1 MNSRYRFSQLLQSIV
16 FGTLLSTVGF
26 GDEFAALDGNQD
38 GVLSGKELGGL
49 KILDADGDGEL
60 QRSEFVAAIRSQ
72 KKRSSTSPQTLFKDR
87 DTNEDGRLSG
97 KEKVGLEKYD
107 ANSDGR
113 ITEDEWRSGFTSAD
127 PELQGKTLKE
137 IEKIAAVRFKELDVT
152 EDGRLTGNEAAG
164 VKSFDQNGDGRV
176 LQEELAVGML
186 LSISEEG
193 DSEASPSP
201 NGSVAEI
208 VADIVAAMND
218 PDKVDLAYSHMHDKM
233 KEVTDPFL
241 LKYVCTYASKTHK
254 NFQLS
259 KANIKEVK
267 LESGALDVSAKL
279 KCGKGDLTLSVTL
292 LKGQVVALA
301 LDSPEMNEI
310 DQALFNDLQ
319 DEDLQLEF
327 CRAYQ
332 PKIRQALDFILNG
345 DDGKALGLVH
355 PSVIEQ
361 IGEIPFINLFARVR
375 SQINK
380 VDKFELEAFSRD
392 EGQPGVYTYTVTFL
406 ATDGK
411 EAIRF
416 SGVLQRDGLH
426 STLTGYT
433 VERALDIAPPAPVMD
448 DDVQPPPAPAPVMDD
463 EVAPPP
469 APVMD
474 DNDQP
479 QPAPVVD
486 VGDDLP
492 LPPAPAPAPSVDD
505 GWHKTISIR
514 DGVQFEMPEEAK
526 RVLQNTD
533 KRKSIQYSLISSQR
547 RMTFTLEISATEA
560 DLTSEHEVFFDTF
573 RDALLNSSGR
583 ELLKEDREPQAQFPN
598 QLLLM
603 KNPDGSFMVLRTII
617 AGKSIFRGTWLGK
630 SIDEESRVPAQRFLE
645 SIVMIDAG
653 GAPRTGPLPASE
665 LPPPPTGTTPA
676 PVVDPIPNE

>member
-16 FGTLLSTVGF
+16 FGTLLSSVGF

-38 GVLSGKELGGL
+38 GVLSGKELGVL
-49 KILDADGDGEL
+49 KLLDEDGDGEL
-60 QRSEFVAAIRSQ
+60 QRSEFVAAVQSQ
-72 KKRSSTSPQTLFKDR
+72 RKRGSTAHQTLFKDR

-97 KEKVGLEKYD
+97 KEKLGLEKYD

-113 ITEDEWRSGFTSAD
+113 ITEDELRLGFASPD
-127 PELQGKTLKE
+127 PELRGKSLKE
-137 IEKIAAVRFKELDVT
+137 IEKIASVRFKELDIT
-152 EDGRLTGNEAAG
+152 EDGRLTGNEASG

-176 LQEELAVGML
+176 LQAELAVGLL

-193 DSEASPSP
+193 DSEDSPVP
-201 NGSVAEI
+201 KGNVEEI
-208 VADIVAAMND
+208 VATIVSAMND
-218 PDKVDLAYSHMHDKM
+218 SDKADLVYSQMHEKM
-233 KEVTDPFL
+233 KEVTDPFV
-241 LKYVCTYASKTHK
+241 LKYVCTYAAKTHK

-259 KANIKEVK
+259 KANIKQVK
-267 LESGALDVSAKL
+267 LENGALDVSAKL

-292 LKGQVVALA
+292 LKGQIVALA
-301 LDSPEMNEI
+301 LDSPEMNQI
-310 DQALFNDLQ
+310 DQALFSDLQ
-319 DEDLQLEF
+319 DEDLQSEF
-327 CRAYQ
+327 CMAYQ

-345 DDGKALGLVH
+345 DDGKALALVH
-355 PSVIEQ
+355 PSVVEQ

-375 SQINK
+375 SQIKK
-380 VDKFELEAFSRD
+380 VEKFELEAFSRD
-392 EGQPGVYTYTVTFL
+392 EGQSGVYTYTVTFL

-411 EAIRF
+411 DAIRF

-463 EVAPPP
+463 EIAPPP

-479 QPAPVVD
+479 QPAPVVNVD
-486 VGDDLP
+486 DDLP
-492 LPPAPAPAPSVDD
+492 LPPAPAPSVDD
-505 GWHKTISIR
+505 GWHKTVSIR
-514 DGVQFEMPEEAK
+514 DGVQFEMPGEAK

-533 KRKSIQYSLISSQR
+533 KRKSIQYTLISSQR
-547 RMTFTLEISATEA
+547 RMTFTLEISETES

-573 RDALLNSSGR
+573 RNALINSSGR

-598 QLLLM
+598 QLLLI
-603 KNPDGSFMVLRTII
+603 KNPDGSFIALRTII
-617 AGKSIFRGTWLGK
+617 TGKKIYRGNWVGN
-630 SIDEESRVPAQRFLE
+630 SVDEETRVPAKRFLE
-645 SIVMIDAG
+645 SIVIIDAG
-653 GAPRTGPLPASE
+653 GAPRTGTLSDSE

-676 PVVDPIPNE
+676 PVVDPIPSE